1 MAYAET
7 KVMNYSRGLFYAL
20 LSGVFLSSGGLMT
33 RFLVDADPWTVLFY
47 RSLAFFVTVSLFMIW
62 RYRGD
67 FLQRLLQIR
76 ARDLLVS
83 LFLALGFL
91 FYLMSL
97 YYTSVAN
104 TVLLLSTGPFFAAI
118 LGLLVLGEP
127 VTRSTWLAMVVA
139 MSGVAIMVSRGVSAD
154 DAIGMLLAM
163 LAVLAYAAMLVV
175 LRSAKESDG
184 HARELLPATAFAGLL
199 AALFSIP
206 MIESFALNQAELL
219 VSLCFGSV
227 QIGAGF
233 ILITLATQI
242 VPAAQVALL
251 SLTETA
257 LAPLWVWL
265 VFTETPGVNTLVG
278 GAIILAAVIYN
289 GIVELR
295 GSRASA

>member
-1 MAYAET
+1 ML
-7 KVMNYSRGLFYAL
+7 K
-20 LSGVFLSSGGLMT
+20 
-33 RFLVDADPWTVLFY
+33 
-47 RSLAFFVTVSLFMIW
+47 
-62 RYRGD
+62 
-67 FLQRLLQIR
+67 IR
-76 ARDLLVS
+76 AVDLLVS

-118 LGLLVLGEP
+118 LGLIVLGEA
-127 VTRSTWLAMVVA
+127 VSRTTWLSMALA
-139 MSGVAIMVSRGVSAD
+139 ICGVAIMVSRGVSVD
-154 DAIGMLLAM
+154 DAVGMLLAIM
-163 LAVLAYAAMLVV
+163 AVLAYASMLVV
-175 LRSAKESDG
+175 LRSAKERDG
-184 HARELLPATAFAGLL
+184 RARELLPATALAGLL

-206 MIESFALNQAELL
+206 MIDSFALNHADLF

-265 VFTETPGVNTLVG
+265 VFTETPGANTLLG
-278 GAIILAAVIYN
+278 GAIILAAVLYN

-295 GSRASA
+295 SSGAPV

>member
-1 MAYAET
+1 M
-7 KVMNYSRGLFYAL
+7 V
-20 LSGVFLSSGGLMT
+20 
-33 RFLVDADPWTVLFY
+33 RFLDGADPWTVLFY
-47 RSLAFFVTVSLFMIW
+47 RSLAFFVTVFIFMLW
-62 RYRGD
+62 RYRGE
-67 FLQRLLQIR
+67 FFQRLLQIR
-76 ARDLLVS
+76 AVDLLVS

-118 LGLLVLGEP
+118 LGLIVLRES
-127 VTRSTWLAMVVA
+127 VSRTTWLSMALA
-139 MSGVAIMVSRGVSAD
+139 ICGVAIMVSRGVSVD
-154 DAIGMLLAM
+154 DAIGMLLAIM
-163 LAVLAYAAMLVV
+163 AVLAYASMLVV
-175 LRSAKESDG
+175 LRSAKEHDG
-184 HARELLPATAFAGLL
+184 SARELLPATALAGLL
-199 AALFSIP
+199 AALFSVP
-206 MIESFALNQAELL
+206 MIGSFALSKADLL

-265 VFTETPGVNTLVG
+265 VFTETPGSNTIFG

-289 GIVELR
+289 GVMELR
-295 GSRASA
+295 SNRASV

>member
-1 MAYAET
+1 MS
-7 KVMNYSRGLFYAL
+7 YSRGLFYAL
-20 LSGVFLSSGGLMT
+20 LAGVFLSSGGLMV
-33 RFLVDADPWTVLFY
+33 RFLDGADPWTVLFY
-47 RSLAFFVTVSLFMIW
+47 RSLAFFATVLFFMLW

-67 FLQRLLQIR
+67 FLQRLLQMR
-76 ARDLLVS
+76 ASDLLVS

-91 FYLMSL
+91 FYLQSL

-118 LGLLVLGEP
+118 LGLIVLRES
-127 VTRSTWLAMVVA
+127 VSRTTWLSMALA
-139 MSGVAIMVSRGVSAD
+139 ICGVAIMVSRGVSVD
-154 DAIGMLLAM
+154 DAIGMLLAIM
-163 LAVLAYAAMLVV
+163 AVLAYASMLVV
-175 LRSAKESDG
+175 LRSAKEHDG
-184 HARELLPATAFAGLL
+184 RARELLPATAFAGLL

-206 MIESFALNQAELL
+206 MIDNFALSQADFL

-257 LAPLWVWL
+257 LAPIWVWL
-265 VFTETPGVNTLVG
+265 VFTETPGSNTIVG
-278 GAIILAAVIYN
+278 GVIILAAVLYN
-289 GIVELR
+289 GVMELR
-295 GSRASA
+295 SNKKST

>member
-1 MAYAET
+1 
-7 KVMNYSRGLFYAL
+7 MNYSRGLFYAL
-20 LSGVFLSSGGLMT
+20 LAGVFLSSGGLMV
-33 RFLVDADPWTVLFY
+33 RFLDGADPWTVLFY
-47 RSLAFFVTVSLFMIW
+47 RSLAFFVTVLFFMMW

-67 FLQRLLQIR
+67 FFKRLVKIR
-76 ARDLLVS
+76 AVDLLVS

-104 TVLLLSTGPFFAAI
+104 TVLLLSTGPFCAAI
-118 LGLLVLGEP
+118 LGLIILGEA
-127 VTRSTWLAMVVA
+127 VSRTTWLAMA
-139 MSGVAIMVSRGVSAD
+139 LAICGVAIMVSRGVTVD
-154 DAIGMLLAM
+154 DAVGMLLAVM
-163 LAVLAYAAMLVV
+163 AVLAYASMLVV
-175 LRSAKESDG
+175 LRSAKERNG
-184 HARELLPATAFAGLL
+184 RARELLPATALAGLL

-206 MIESFALNQAELL
+206 MIDSFVLSQTDFLL
-219 VSLCFGSV
+219 SLCFGSV
-227 QIGAGF
+227 QVGAGF

-265 VFTETPGVNTLVG
+265 VFTETPGPNTLLG
-278 GAIILAAVIYN
+278 GVIILIAVLYN

-295 GSRASA
+295 SSRAGG